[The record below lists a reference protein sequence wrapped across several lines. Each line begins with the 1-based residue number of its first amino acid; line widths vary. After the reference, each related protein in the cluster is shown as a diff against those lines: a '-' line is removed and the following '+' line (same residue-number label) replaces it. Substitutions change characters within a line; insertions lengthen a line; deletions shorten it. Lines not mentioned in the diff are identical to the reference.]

1 MTNSIVISFRLSPSE
16 LAKGLDSLKL
26 HDDTSSYRNLSSI
39 VRSCYYHGIT
49 KLNPNPASPP
59 SIESHNQ
66 VLALTRQ
73 GNSKQ
78 QFENI
83 LTDYDTE
90 KATAQT
96 MEQTLIDNTFDNF
109 ELTDRIKAKN
119 ICDMINKG
127 LVNIEDNLTSNN
139 QEVVRIT
146 KQLLNYGLIQQ
157 TNTNLPIPTPTI
169 EEQRLIDLKQR
180 ENNQPTKAQEIEN
193 LKQLMNS
200 K

>member
-1 MTNSIVISFRLSPSE
+1 MKSIVISFRLSPSE

-78 QFENI
+78 KFENI

-90 KATAQT
+90 EATTPDIFIAIPIQDKIKCQNVHSHITSDPSLTQT
-96 MEQTLIDNTFDNF
+96 KIQN
-109 ELTDRIKAKN
+109 
-119 ICDMINKG
+119 
-127 LVNIEDNLTSNN
+127 NLTA
-139 QEVVRIT
+139 EDPELVRIT
-146 KQLLNYGLIQQ
+146 QLLLNHNIITQ
-157 TNTNLPIPTPTI
+157 
-169 EEQRLIDLKQR
+169 EE
-180 ENNQPTKAQEIEN
+180 ESP
-193 LKQLMNS
+193 
-200 K
+200 